1 MNDVALQLY
10 YEQLRMWKTACTNYR
25 ALSFVQT
32 REVSVNGISYRMQYN
47 AARIVSSGAKVD
59 AASIARRPCFLCTSH
74 RPVEQKSIP
83 VLGHYELLINPYPIF
98 PEHFTLVEKEHVPQ
112 RIAPRIA
119 DMLQLAYLLSHYTVF
134 YNGPCCGASAPD
146 HAHFQ
151 AGTRGFLP
159 VEDTWRQRIDK
170 ELTRIAN
177 ATLYCL
183 DDTPRTTLVIEADQ
197 VEAACRMFHVVYQ
210 ALPVLQ
216 GETEPRMNILTLF
229 RNGHWEIFIFPRSK
243 HRPAC
248 YSAVG
253 KACLLSSPAS
263 VDLGGVFIL
272 PREEDFR
279 KITASDIIQ
288 ILREVCLPLTELK
301 MK

>member
-1 MNDVALQLY
+1 MNDAVLQLY
-10 YEQLRMWKTACTNYR
+10 REQLRTWKTAYVNYQ
-25 ALSFVQT
+25 ALSLVQT
-32 REVSVNGISYRMQYN
+32 REISVNDISYRMQYN
-47 AARIVSSGAKVD
+47 AARIVSSDAKVD
-59 AASIARRPCFLCTSH
+59 AASIARRPCFLCASH
-74 RPVEQKSIP
+74 RPVEQKGIP
-83 VLGHYELLINPYPIF
+83 LLGHYELLVNPYPIF

-112 RIAPRIA
+112 RIASRMA
-119 DMLQLAYLLSHYTVF
+119 DMLRLACLLSHYTVF

-159 VEDTWRQRIDK
+159 IEDSWWQQIDK
-170 ELTRIAN
+170 ELVRIPG

-183 DDTPRTTLVIEADQ
+183 ADAPRTTLVIESDQ
-197 VEAACRMFHVVYQ
+197 MEAACRMFHTVYQ

-216 GETEPRMNILTLF
+216 GEEEPRMNILALV

-248 YSAVG
+248 YSAAG
-253 KACLLSSPAS
+253 NARLLSSPAL

-272 PREEDFR
+272 PREEDFQ
-279 KITASDIIQ
+279 KITASDITQ
-288 ILREVCLPLTELK
+288 ILSEVCLSLAELK

>member
-1 MNDVALQLY
+1 MNDAALQLY
-10 YEQLRMWKTACTNYR
+10 HEQLRTWKTAYVNYQ
-25 ALSFVQT
+25 ALSLVQT
-32 REVSVNGISYRMQYN
+32 REISVNDICYRIQYN
-47 AARIVSSGAKVD
+47 AARIVSSDAKVD
-59 AASIARRPCFLCTSH
+59 AASIARRPCFLCASH
-74 RPVEQKSIP
+74 RPIEQKSIP
-83 VLGHYELLINPYPIF
+83 LLGHYELLVNPYPIF
-98 PEHFTLVEKEHVPQ
+98 PEHFTLVEKAHVPQ
-112 RIAPRIA
+112 RIAPRMA

-159 VEDTWRQRIDK
+159 IEDVWRQQIDK
-170 ELTRIAN
+170 ELAKMAG

-183 DDTPRTTLVIEADQ
+183 ADTPRATLVIEADQ
-197 VEAACRMFHVVYQ
+197 VEAASRMFHMVYQ

-216 GETEPRMNILTLF
+216 GEVEPRMNILTLF
-229 RNGHWEIFIFPRSK
+229 QNGHWEIFIFPRSK

-253 KACLLSSPAS
+253 KARLLSSPAS
-263 VDLGGVFIL
+263 VDLGGVFVL

-279 KITASDIIQ
+279 KITAPDITQ
-288 ILREVCLPLTELK
+288 ILSEVCLPLTELK